1 MESSQNG
8 RQKSFF
14 KKIDFKKFLAFLL
27 ICFCLILVEILRHIF
42 DLDLLFKKE
51 MIINLMSNFRENTS
65 VCLFEK

>member
-14 KKIDFKKFLAFLL
+14 KKLDFKKCLAFLF
-27 ICFCLILVEILRHIF
+27 ICFCLILVEILRYIF

-51 MIINLMSNFRENTS
+51 MIFNLLSNFRENTS
-65 VCLFEK
+65 VCLFEN